1 MRRTQPRDSAFT
13 LIELL
18 VVIAILA
25 LLTSMLLPSLSKSKH
40 LARKAVCLVNIRHLA
55 LANVVYAQDNRD
67 YLVIAAE
74 DLWGTNL
81 RRWHGRRSSVNSAFD
96 PSLGPL
102 ISYMGSAGMKEC
114 PSFRAEFDFSDQAG
128 QSAGF
133 EAGCGGYGYNQS
145 YLGSRIDLYGYGPS
159 AMQHSARLEEVRR
172 PAQTIMFTDC
182 AYVTTTGGRRTKIAY
197 SFCEPPFWDFGDGP
211 TTMSPDP
218 TIDFRHLN
226 QCNVAWADG
235 HADSRNLDFTLSYQ
249 THSMISGEEAKR
261 YGVGWFGPKS
271 NEWFQ
276 WK

>member
-114 PSFRAEFDFSDQAG
+114 PSFRG
-128 QSAGF
+128 
-133 EAGCGGYGYNQS
+133 
-145 YLGSRIDLYGYGPS
+145 
-159 AMQHSARLEEVRR
+159 R

-235 HADSRNLDFTLSYQ
+235 HADSRNLDFTLSYM
-249 THSMISGEEAKR
+249 THSMITGEEAKKM
-261 YGVGWFGPKS
+261 GVGWFGPKS

-276 WK
+276 LK